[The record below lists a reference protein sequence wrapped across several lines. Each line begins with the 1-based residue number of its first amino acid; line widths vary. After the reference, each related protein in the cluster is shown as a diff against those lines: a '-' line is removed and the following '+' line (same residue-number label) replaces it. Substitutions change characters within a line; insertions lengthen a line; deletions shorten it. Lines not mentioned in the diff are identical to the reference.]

1 MSLIYLIVLLFVLLA
16 IYGAIEGL
24 RQQETQGQ
32 KEEKKDN
39 LFYRRKDY
47 FFTISERKFFVVLQ
61 NVINGK
67 FIIFSKVRIT
77 DLLEA
82 PKSLGN
88 PSFYQHFN
96 KIKSKHVDFVI
107 CDKERMIPLLAI
119 ELDGSSHS
127 RPDRIKRDEFVDQA
141 FKSAGLPIM
150 HIRNS
155 ASYNK
160 EDLFQSLSSYLN
172 PAADNL

>member
-1 MSLIYLIVLLFVLLA
+1 MLFALLVIYEVVSNVKQ
-16 IYGAIEGL
+16 GA
-24 RQQETQGQ
+24 GQ
-32 KEEKKDN
+32 NQDEVGKQDN
-39 LFYRRKDY
+39 LFYKRKGY
-47 FFTISERKFFVVLQ
+47 FFTISERKFFDVLQ
-61 NVINGK
+61 SVINGK

-82 PKSLGN
+82 PKGLGN

-107 CDKERMIPLLAI
+107 CDKERLIPLLVI

-141 FKSAGLPIM
+141 FKSADLPII
-150 HIRNS
+150 HIRNY
-155 ASYNK
+155 ASYDK
-160 EDLFQSLSSYLN
+160 EELFQSLGNYLK
-172 PAADNL
+172 PVAE